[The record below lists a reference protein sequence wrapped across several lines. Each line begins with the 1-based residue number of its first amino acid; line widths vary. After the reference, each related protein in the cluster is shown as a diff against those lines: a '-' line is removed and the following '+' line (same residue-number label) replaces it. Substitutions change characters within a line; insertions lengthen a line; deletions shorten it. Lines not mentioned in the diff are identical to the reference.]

1 MSFIGKFAAVGQ
13 GGSGKTRG
21 IAEIA
26 NYLAKQ
32 ILYPWNEDSNMAG
45 TLTVT
50 PYSMSIPI
58 TKKMTNGYFNQQEN
72 VRRIILADNPGQ
84 NSLELVRISVA
95 KSGANYKG
103 LLIFADAIGWNFRT
117 VGLSH
122 AKSIINFLDSTDIPI
137 ALITSK
143 ADIIIAF
150 QQTSF
155 LNEII
160 VCISDTVKSAINGQ
174 KIPFYDRVLNSQKQ
188 FQLKILEGGW
198 IQFTQLEQLMVNS
211 LDAKFNQSEHG
222 FTVMNRRLF
231 VRSLLLGYCDYY
243 RKEYPEYIKS
253 YPVFNA
259 IDDNLLNSL
268 NYHRPTSYETG
279 TPWKVLASQRRS
291 GAGVTKNEPPFRL
304 EAFDDDGMNYV
315 LRNFCLGTQSRHYE
329 LEALLRDKSNNFSWN
344 LVASAYTDSVTRP
357 GIEKML
363 MCIQK
368 LVEEAE
374 LQVEQKMKVTDLDKL
389 GLGEF

>member
-32 ILYPWNEDSNMAG
+32 ILYPWDEESNMAG

-50 PYSMSIPI
+50 PYSMSIPSAKNI
-58 TKKMTNGYFNQQEN
+58 TPGSFDQQQN

-103 LLIFADAIGWNFRT
+103 LIIFADAIGWNFHS
-117 VGLSH
+117 VGISH
-122 AKSIINFLDSTDIPI
+122 AKSISKYLETKNLPV

-143 ADIIIAF
+143 ADIINAF

-155 LNEII
+155 LNDII
-160 VCISDTVKSAINGQ
+160 ACLSTALKSADNGQ
-174 KIPFYDRVLNSQKQ
+174 LIPYFDRVHNSQKQ
-188 FQLKILEGGW
+188 FHLQVLEGGW
-198 IQFTQLEQLMVNS
+198 ISFTQLEQFLVNA
-211 LDAKFNQSEHG
+211 LDANYYQSENG
-222 FTVMNRRLF
+222 FTFMNRRLF

-243 RKEYPEYIKS
+243 RKEYPEFIQS

-259 IDDNLLNSL
+259 IDENLLNSL

-279 TPWKVLASQRRS
+279 TPWNVLASQRRS
-291 GAGVTKNEPPFRL
+291 GSSVTKNEPPFRL
-304 EAFDDDGMNYV
+304 DAFDDDGMNYV
-315 LRNFCLGTQSRHYE
+315 LRNFCMGTQSRHYE
-329 LEALLRDKSNNFSWN
+329 LE
-344 LVASAYTDSVTRP
+344 
-357 GIEKML
+357 GIRY
-363 MCIQK
+363 QK
-368 LVEEAE
+368 R
-374 LQVEQKMKVTDLDKL
+374 
-389 GLGEF
+389 